1 MKKFILITVIIISA
15 VSFAELSEE
24 KQKVLDKYRKQAE
37 LERFNPKEVR
47 VKLEDILSN
56 KFQILPDVQT
66 GRVTTSAT
74 ANPLTRQQIVEK
86 YRREA
91 RLQEDR
97 EKEEQ
102 ARKAAKK
109 PEFIYWGNE
118 NPEKFIKT
126 DLGSVESVK
135 LYLHYNPHRKAQL
148 TERYIKIVGQE

>member
-1 MKKFILITVIIISA
+1 MKKIILIAVTIISA
-15 VSFAELSEE
+15 ISFAKLSEE
-24 KQKVLDKYRKQAE
+24 KQAILDKYRKQAE
-37 LERFNPKEVR
+37 SDHFSPKKIKVNP
-47 VKLEDILSN
+47 EDISAN
-56 KFQILPDVQT
+56 KFQILPDVQA
-66 GRVTTSAT
+66 GKVTTSAT
-74 ANPLTRQQIVEK
+74 ANSLTRQQIVEK

-91 RLQEDR
+91 RLQGGR

-109 PEFIYWGNE
+109 PEFVYWGNE

-148 TERYIKIVGQE
+148 NQRYIKIVGQE